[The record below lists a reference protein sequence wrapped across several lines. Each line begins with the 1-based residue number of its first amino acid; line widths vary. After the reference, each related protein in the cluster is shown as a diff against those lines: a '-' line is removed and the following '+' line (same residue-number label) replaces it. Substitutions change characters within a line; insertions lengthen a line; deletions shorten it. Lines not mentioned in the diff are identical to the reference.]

1 MSFSGDVKEE
11 LTAQLGSSRHCKL
24 AELAGIV
31 TMSGTYNNH
40 IWQPGG
46 ENPYAERKQD
56 RLVISLDIDI
66 NSAEGRSSLKLNETD
81 LELFIDR
88 ILLERSCCKQA
99 FLRGAFLAA
108 GSITNPEKG
117 YHLEIVCEN
126 KKKADLLAELF
137 SDFSLETKQIVRKNH
152 YVTYIKDGSVIVDA
166 LNLMGAHKAL
176 MNMENVRIL
185 KDMRNG
191 VNRRVNCETA
201 NINKTVRTGVKQQE
215 DIKLIIKLKGMNYLP
230 QNLREIAQL
239 RLEEPELP
247 LKELGELL
255 DPPLGKSGVNH
266 RLKKISKIADELR
279 RS

>member
-1 MSFSGDVKEE
+1 
-11 LTAQLGSSRHCKL
+11 
-24 AELAGIV
+24 
-31 TMSGTYNNH
+31 
-40 IWQPGG
+40 
-46 ENPYAERKQD
+46 
-56 RLVISLDIDI
+56 
-66 NSAEGRSSLKLNETD
+66 
-81 LELFIDR
+81 
-88 ILLERSCCKQA
+88 
-99 FLRGAFLAA
+99 
-108 GSITNPEKG
+108 
-117 YHLEIVCEN
+117 LEIVCEN